1 MTAPTALLAESADL
15 LASPWR
21 FQWHPEVWLLVAFVV
36 ASWWYAIR
44 FIGPHTP
51 EVRAG
56 APIVT
61 TSQRR
66 LFVLAVLMLWLSSD
80 WPIHDISEEYLYS
93 VHMFQH
99 MALSYFLPPLVLLAT
114 PVWLFRAII
123 GSQRAGRVISWLAR
137 PVIAGVIFNAEVMI
151 LHVPGVVNAST
162 TNGPLHFTL
171 HLTVVLAATLMWM
184 PVVGPF
190 RELHMSYPGKMIY
203 LFLQSVV
210 PTVPAAWL
218 TFADGA
224 VYRHYGQQPVR
235 VWGFSVTDDQQLA
248 GVIMKSGGGFFLWG
262 IVIFMFFK
270 RFGREDGDVNT
281 YRRGG
286 TMPTAEI
293 TGTDE
298 FPLTYREV
306 ADAFERS
313 EAPSETP

>member
-1 MTAPTALLAESADL
+1 MVAAATFAD
-15 LASPWR
+15 PWR
-21 FQWHPEVWLLVAFVV
+21 FEPNVEVYVLVAFLV
-36 ASWWYAIR
+36 AAYVYMVR
-44 FIGPHTP
+44 VIGP
-51 EVRAG
+51 G
-56 APIVT
+56 AVAPGEPVVT
-61 TSQRR
+61 RR
-66 LFVLAVLMLWLSSD
+66 QTVSFVAAMVVLFVSST
-80 WPIHDISEEYLYS
+80 WPIHQVGENYLYS

-99 MALSYFLPPLVLLAT
+99 MMLSYFLPPLVLFAT
-114 PVWLFRAII
+114 PEWLL
-123 GSQRAGRVISWLAR
+123 RVLVGKATGYR
-137 PVIAGVIFNAEVMI
+137 VLKFFAYPVIAGVIFNAEVMI

-162 TNGPLHFTL
+162 TNGPLHFIL

-190 RELHMSYPGKMIY
+190 RELHMTYPGKMIY

-218 TFADGA
+218 TFADGT
-224 VYRHYGQQPVR
+224 VYRHYGEQPVR

-248 GVIMKSGGGFFLWG
+248 GVIMKIGGGFFLWG
-262 IVIFMFFK
+262 IVIFMFFS
-270 RFGREDGDVNT
+270 RFGREDRDVNT

-293 TGTDE
+293 TGTEE

-313 EAPSETP
+313 EAPSEQR